1 MKHVREVGL
10 ETCDNKVHKL
20 LFTNI
25 NKREKRMKI
34 IDFVMIRGKQLFEE
48 GKEINLI
55 KLKIED
61 NKIQNIFET
70 YKYHKIRFKLNR
82 I

>member
-1 MKHVREVGL
+1 MREVGL
-10 ETCDNKVHKL
+10 ETCDNKAHKL

-48 GKEINLI
+48 GKEINPI

-61 NKIQNIFET
+61 NKIQNIFEM

>member
-1 MKHVREVGL
+1 MREVGL